1 MNEKYSYFLLD
12 GYEVV
17 ASFSNRDE
25 VWDVINSL
33 NLSSKQYIYMEKED
47 NWYFP
52 GDSNL
57 SILNINF
64 IEKLNNAIMGN

>member
-1 MNEKYSYFLLD
+1 MNEKYNYFLLD

-64 IEKLNNAIMGN
+64 IEKLNSAIMGN